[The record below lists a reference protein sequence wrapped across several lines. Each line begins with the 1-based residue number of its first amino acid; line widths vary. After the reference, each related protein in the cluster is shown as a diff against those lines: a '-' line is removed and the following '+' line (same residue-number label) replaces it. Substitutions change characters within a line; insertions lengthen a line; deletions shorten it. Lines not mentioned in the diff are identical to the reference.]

1 MNDYTTPASIIA
13 ITGTGKIGNQS
24 LYKNDS
30 NEALLGEKFQ
40 FSSVLKSTVD
50 TVEKTYSDA
59 QNPKQ
64 NLQNPISSNTAPRED
79 GFSESFD
86 DEIVASHTSSL
97 EDASTAKKDIKNN
110 ENHFQTAENESK
122 DLPSENKTS
131 TPASTEDQLV
141 SSNKHNAAEVFGEM
155 DNELA
160 IGQNT
165 AANTNS
171 KQGIDTIGQDKTTAA
186 AGTPIDKVSSNDI
199 SKSALD
205 APIINMAIKAT
216 ENKTSASN
224 QVAEPSSQAAT
235 KISGEV
241 LSSVALNKK
250 TSELSDDI
258 NKMVV
263 KNTKER
269 SPASQVQSANN
280 SSTNKQEQ
288 DLSNRLL
295 NNPNSRVKISVDK
308 TGDKMD
314 TKVIHANAS
323 QLNAVPSHTKAPTAQ
338 LAEISLEESQ
348 ISSAKSATGKLSS
361 TSDSRASNHHSIITS
376 ANASPQSQQANAL
389 NESQMLR
396 QNFATIGAQQSA
408 SNQSAMGP
416 KAPILVDLPGIA
428 GTSGPTNQ
436 TQQVNKVAPP
446 PPPPPPKPPVPIE
459 QVAVQIKKAIG
470 EGADRIN
477 IKLQPANL
485 GKVEVKMEIG
495 KDGILT
501 ANVIAEKPET
511 LEMLQRDVRG
521 LEKVL
526 QEGGLKTD
534 NQSFNFSLKQQSQ
547 QQAANRGNETN
558 ENQNN
563 NDEHANAEDAGNNED
578 NDTSSSEGII
588 YGQNI
593 ATNGGVNIMI

>member
-122 DLPSENKTS
+122 DLPSENKPS
-131 TPASTEDQLV
+131 TPASTEDQLG

-155 DNELA
+155 DHELA
-160 IGQNT
+160 NDQNT
-165 AANTNS
+165 AVNTNS

-186 AGTPIDKVSSNDI
+186 AGTPIDKVPSNDI

-205 APIINMAIKAT
+205 APIINMATKAT

-258 NKMVV
+258 NKIVV

-269 SPASQVQSANN
+269 SPATQVQSANS

-314 TKVIHANAS
+314 TKGIHANAS

-348 ISSAKSATGKLSS
+348 VSSAKSATGKLSS
-361 TSDSRASNHHSIITS
+361 TSDSRTSNHHSILTS
-376 ANASPQSQQANAL
+376 SHASPQSQQANAL

-416 KAPILVDLPGIA
+416 KAPISVDLPGIA

-470 EGADRIN
+470 EGADKIN